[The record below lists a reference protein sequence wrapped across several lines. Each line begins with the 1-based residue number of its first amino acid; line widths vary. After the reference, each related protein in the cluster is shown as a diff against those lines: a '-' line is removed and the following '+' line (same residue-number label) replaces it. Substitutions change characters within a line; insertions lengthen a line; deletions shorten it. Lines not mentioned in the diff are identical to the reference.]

1 MSKINNAFA
10 NGKAFIAFVA
20 AGDPTAD
27 KTVEFILAM
36 EQAGADLVEIG
47 IPFSDPV
54 AEGLVIQQANARALS
69 AGMNTNKV
77 FEIVAQVRAQSNI
90 PLVFLTY
97 INPVLHYGY
106 ERFFTKCQELGVD
119 GIIIPDLPYEEK
131 SEIAIIANSHEV
143 DIISLIAPTSEE
155 RIAQIAGEATG
166 FVYVVSS
173 MGVTGVR
180 SEITTDL
187 PSIVQTI
194 KQVTDTPVAIG
205 FGIHSPEQAAA
216 MTKFADGAIVGS
228 AIVKII
234 EEHGAQATEH
244 LVKYVKRM
252 KQAITIKV

>member
-10 NGKAFIAFVA
+10 NGKAFIAFVT
-20 AGDPTAD
+20 AGDPSAD

-54 AEGLVIQQANARALS
+54 AEGIVIQQANERALKGGIS
-69 AGMNTNKV
+69 TDKV
-77 FEIVAQVRAQSNI
+77 FEIVAKVRSQSAV

-106 ERFFTKCQELGVD
+106 ARFFAKCQELGVD

-131 SEIAIIANSHEV
+131 SEIAAIAKAHGV
-143 DIISLIAPTSEE
+143 DIISLIAPTSAE
-155 RIAQIAGEATG
+155 RIAKIAAEATG

-180 SEITTDL
+180 SQITTDL

-194 KQVTDTPVAIG
+194 KQATDTPVAIG

-216 MTKFADGAIVGS
+216 MTEFADGAIVGS

-234 EEHGAQATEH
+234 EEYGAQATEH
-244 LVKYVKRM
+244 LVEYVKSM
-252 KQAITIKV
+252 KRAITSE